1 MIGKHRS
8 RFVYLLALVL
18 FLSVITVGEWFAPFE
33 DVNQVGRV
41 FADRI
46 MLRLMRLIVFEHPFP
61 GRNNGRLPDSS
72 LVAYVL
78 GGTQDSMN
86 YKLKTVGQLY
96 AEGTVRKIFILHRPG
111 ITEYSP
117 ELGRNLTNDE
127 WVAGKL
133 KEEGVAVENV
143 EFIPVHPASFDT
155 FAEAREISALVRLR
169 RIKRLVLVSST
180 HHTKRV
186 WLSISHFNA
195 DNAFE
200 SYIYGSEERA
210 GIIELLRESLTLRIY
225 RYFVLPIDH
234 LRGRSENQKVRNQ
247 LPIVTFDKGYQLSG
261 RFPTIAISTCAALA
275 SSFRMATSR
284 V

>member
-1 MIGKHRS
+1 MIGKR
-8 RFVYLLALVL
+8 RFRVVYLLALVL
-18 FLSVITVGEWFAPFE
+18 FLSVVTVGKRYVPFE
-33 DVNQVGRV
+33 GTKQMVQG

-46 MLRLMRLIVFEHPFP
+46 TARLMKGVVFEHPFP
-61 GRNNGRLPDSS
+61 RCNNGRLQDTS

-78 GGTQDSMN
+78 GGRQDSLN
-86 YKLKTVGQLY
+86 YKWRTVGQLY
-96 AEGTVRKIFILHRPG
+96 AEGTVRKILILHRPG

-117 ELGRNLTNDE
+117 ALGRNLTNDE
-127 WVAGKL
+127 WATGKL

-143 EFIPVHPASFDT
+143 EFIPVHPSTFGT
-155 FAEAREISALVRLR
+155 FAEAREISALVRSR
-169 RIKRLVLVSST
+169 RINRLVLVSST

-210 GIIELLRESLTLRIY
+210 GIIELLREYLTLGIY

-234 LRGRSENQKVRNQ
+234 LRGGTKNQKVRNQ
-247 LPIVTFDKGYQLSG
+247 LPIVTFDTGYHLSG

-275 SSFRMATSR
+275 SPVRMATSR